1 MYRMVPRE
9 GRPVY
14 LLTLRKR
21 EELVELLVYL
31 RRWTFRPTRYAPN
44 FDVGEPRNHLEL
56 PFPRS
61 AFFEAMVRLE
71 IADALDAE
79 VAAVLARGMAD
90 AELARSVCALLSAAA
105 FNPPTCDTA
114 LDVCCCHDDQDHRAT
129 QFHVGGRDERRH
141 WTCKA

>member
-44 FDVGEPRNHLEL
+44 FDVGEPCNHLEL

-90 AELARSVCALLSAAA
+90 AELARSVFALLSAAA
-105 FNPPTCDTA
+105 FSP
-114 LDVCCCHDDQDHRAT
+114 
-129 QFHVGGRDERRH
+129 RRLVIQPLGYVLLP
-141 WTCKA
+141 